1 MLPKFGAGMSWLPFE
16 TIASWMSLAFK
27 PFFMQINDIITM
39 LNVGLSEEKLLLITF
54 EIFWKMRIHYT
65 ETLLISYYL
74 EDLQLNQT
82 RYLSF
87 DII

>member
-1 MLPKFGAGMSWLPFE
+1 
-16 TIASWMSLAFK
+16 
-27 PFFMQINDIITM
+27 MQINDIITM